1 MKFED
6 WDDIKYLTVKEVA
19 AELKTDEMVIIR
31 LLLEGF
37 LETYIN
43 KSGVMID
50 VFNGEFFNVTHDFSA
65 LNYEPK
71 FNPKDFLIRSD
82 TVDYIREILLA

>member
-31 LLLEGF
+31 ILLEGF

-43 KSGVMID
+43 KSEVMI
-50 VFNGEFFNVTHDFSA
+50 
-65 LNYEPK
+65 
-71 FNPKDFLIRSD
+71 SD
-82 TVDYIREILLA
+82 TVDYIREILLT